1 MSVAER
7 AVGSG
12 VPVRVKVC
20 GITSVADALVAEA
33 AGADAVGLI
42 FAPGSR
48 RRVTPEVAAEVC
60 SALGPF
66 IARIGVFVDADLA
79 EVVGLARG
87 LRLTGVQLHGGESAA
102 YASEVAKA
110 TKVLRAL
117 PFSPGLTPAD
127 LADYGAD
134 AVLLDAAI
142 PGSGL
147 AFAWDAAAPAWR
159 AWPRLVLAGGLTTDN
174 VAAAVR
180 TLEPYAVD
188 VASGVE
194 ARPGVK
200 DPEAVRAF
208 VAAAKCASA
217 APV

>member
-1 MSVAER
+1 MPAR
-7 AVGSG
+7 ALGRRGS
-12 VPVRVKVC
+12 VRVKVC
-20 GITSVADALVAEA
+20 GITSAADALVAEA

-42 FAPGSR
+42 FAPGSKR
-48 RRVTPEVAAEVC
+48 CVTPAVAAQIC

-79 EVVGLARG
+79 EVVDLVRG
-87 LRLTGVQLHGGESAA
+87 LRLTGVQLHGGEPAA
-102 YASEVAKA
+102 YAREVAKA
-110 TKVLRAL
+110 TKVLRAV
-117 PFSPGLTPAD
+117 PFTPGLTPSD

-134 AVLLDAAI
+134 AVLLDAAT

-147 AFAWDAAAPAWR
+147 PFAWDAAAPAWR
-159 AWPRLVLAGGLTTDN
+159 GWPRLVLAGGLTPAN

-180 TLEPYAVD
+180 ALEPYGVD

-208 VAAAKCASA
+208 VMAAKGASASA
-217 APV
+217 A